1 MDTIAVASKEPQQ
14 LLRVITFPCDSTDI
28 VSETYFI
35 YVILQSDDTCE
46 WNNER
51 EKALKQLG
59 CWLLIPE
66 MCSDK
71 SFRTIH
77 NNIETGGMIM
87 KVAQQ
92 QPNIERE
99 VLILIE
105 LDRGK
110 LQIIS

>member
-1 MDTIAVASKEPQQ
+1 
-14 LLRVITFPCDSTDI
+14 
-28 VSETYFI
+28 
-35 YVILQSDDTCE
+35 
-46 WNNER
+46 
-51 EKALKQLG
+51 
-59 CWLLIPE
+59 

-92 QPNIERE
+92 QPNFERE

>member
-1 MDTIAVASKEPQQ
+1 
-14 LLRVITFPCDSTDI
+14 
-28 VSETYFI
+28 
-35 YVILQSDDTCE
+35 
-46 WNNER
+46 
-51 EKALKQLG
+51 
-59 CWLLIPE
+59 
-66 MCSDK
+66 MCSAK

-105 LDRGK
+105 FGSGK
-110 LQIIS
+110 LLDHIKKHSWKMKYIEQKKPMTYTD